1 MILVDTIL
9 GEAARAL
16 SDAGRGKIGTTELL
30 LWYNEAIEHMSLTW
44 KILEEDSTHP
54 IDANE
59 DRYLYPDLMVQM
71 QRWRYSET
79 PTDPL
84 SYTKGREIFEDEF
97 TAATNR
103 SMPTGDQE
111 FRYWARAQFFQIT
124 PRPTLTVA
132 AGGLITYW
140 KLAGRV
146 IDPLTEVFELPAGV
160 RVFVRRRI
168 VMEAKLR
175 LHRYE
180 EYATDLAVWERDV
193 DKVAD
198 RFEDRSD
205 DRRPRLRLRTARV
218 GVSRYN

>member
-1 MILVDTIL
+1 MGAQDRLHAQTRDLGSLHAHPEACVLLRTDRVARMILVDTIL
-9 GEAARAL
+9 GEAARPL
-16 SDAGRGKIGTTELL
+16 SGSGRGKLGTTELL

-124 PRPTLTVA
+124 PRPTVTVA
-132 AGGLITYW
+132 AGGLISYW
-140 KLAGRV
+140 KLAARV
-146 IDPLTEVFELPAGV
+146 IDP
-160 RVFVRRRI
+160 
-168 VMEAKLR
+168 
-175 LHRYE
+175 
-180 EYATDLAVWERDV
+180 
-193 DKVAD
+193 
-198 RFEDRSD
+198 
-205 DRRPRLRLRTARV
+205 
-218 GVSRYN
+218 